1 MTGTLSRVHMIFILL
16 LCLTACTSREMARSK
31 GAPVQVQISEIRPET
46 GEYALSIVTLSTIS
60 NLSDLTGAAAEF
72 HISPKLEGG
81 RLVGSRPQIR
91 AIQNSKGVLIF
102 TDIVSLHL
110 VSLYK
115 IFEDLLKMDQALG
128 LDGLLP
134 WPRQV
139 AYNAQFRMN
148 GQVVTNNAFY
158 AGEEDIYI
166 FVPFTGED
174 LPLQVNAGVVGH
186 EHFHAFFNKLFLQP
200 VSVAEGKPVGFGN
213 PHLHRLFSVQE
224 RDPVNDKEIESFD
237 LNNEIYHEV
246 LIRGLN
252 EGLADVWGWIFS
264 GDRNFVGRS
273 IPSEKK
279 TRTLD
284 LPSNRFVST
293 AELKSWVAQSSEHE
307 ALALSYVFGNGLARS
322 LKTLIAM
329 EENVSADAV
338 SREVKMKWAQKV
350 ISALPKLKEEYLKS
364 VSQKRTLAPGKIIE
378 LVLFQSQKLKPETC
392 AALGK
397 FLPDLASETKV
408 KACSKE

>member
-1 MTGTLSRVHMIFILL
+1 MAGTLSRVHFIFILL
-16 LCLTACTSREMARSK
+16 LSLTACTSREMANSK
-31 GAPVQVQISEIRPET
+31 GSPVQVQISEVRPET
-46 GEYALSIVTLSTIS
+46 GEYVLSTVTLSTIS
-60 NLSDLTGAAAEF
+60 HLSNLTGAAAEF
-72 HISPKLEGG
+72 HMSPKLEQG
-81 RLVGSRPQIR
+81 RLIGGRPQIHSME
-91 AIQNSKGVLIF
+91 NSKGVLIF

-139 AYNAQFRMN
+139 AYNAQFRLN

-166 FVPFTGED
+166 FVPFTGGE

-186 EHFHAFFNKLFLQP
+186 EHFHAFFNKLFLLP
-200 VSVAEGKPVGFGN
+200 ISASKGKRVGFGN
-213 PHLHRLFSVQE
+213 PHLQRLFSIE
-224 RDPVNDKEIESFD
+224 DRSNDPQSETESFD
-237 LNNEIYHEV
+237 LEDEMYHEV
-246 LIRGLN
+246 LIRGVN

-273 IPSEKK
+273 IPSERK

-307 ALALSYVFGNGLARS
+307 ALALSYTFGNGLARS
-322 LKTLIAM
+322 LKTLISM
-329 EENVSADAV
+329 EEGVSANSV
-338 SREVKMKWAQKV
+338 SRELKLKWAQKV
-350 ISALPKLKEEYLKS
+350 ISALPKLKEEFLKS
-364 VSQKRTLAPGKIIE
+364 LSQKRTLAPGKIIE
-378 LVLFQSQKLKPETC
+378 LILLQSADLKPDTC
-392 AALGK
+392 AALEK
-397 FLPDLASETKV
+397 FLPDMASEAKV